1 MHIQWNLLGLVFL
14 ASFAAAVAVIVLVT
28 LGIAAL
34 APTTRTGPGRSAEIS
49 RGLRYTVAALCFAA
63 SALIIGYGIYVIVAK

>member
-14 ASFAAAVAVIVLVT
+14 VSFGAAVAVIVLVT

-34 APTTRTGPGRSAEIS
+34 APVARTGPGRGADAS
-49 RGLRYTVAALCFAA
+49 RGLRYIAAALCFSA
-63 SALIIGYGIYVIVAK
+63 SALIIGYGIYVIVAE